1 MTCRQP
7 AGVLEDPDDLRGI
20 DQNLGRSLTW
30 VVREGAENADVIP
43 RSQALQQVTVI
54 DVDGQLDH
62 VPLLARR
69 DHGVRRHQHVLAQW
83 CGEDLTG
90 HRPACGW
97 LQVPRELG
105 GRQPDPHEREVATGQ
120 RSPRREVACRLEDGD
135 ESLSSL
141 EGSRASEY
149 RSEDEQEPHDRAKAD
164 PALGL
169 EPARELARRSN
180 TSSIRAI
187 QGFHLL
193 APVWSDTPNM
203 SRMAVNG
210 KSADMDIRDI

>member
-1 MTCRQP
+1 MTRRQP

-20 DQNLGRSLTW
+20 DQNLGRSLTG

-43 RSQALQQVTVI
+43 GSQALQHVTVI

-62 VPLLARR
+62 VRLLARR
-69 DHGVRRHQHVLAQW
+69 DHGVRGHQHVLAQW

-90 HRPACGW
+90 HRPACVW
-97 LQVPRELG
+97 LEVPRELG
-105 GRQPDPHEREVATGQ
+105 GRQPDPHGREVATGQ
-120 RSPRREVACRLEDGD
+120 GNPRWEVACRLEDGD

-141 EGSRASEY
+141 EGSRASQH
-149 RSEDEQEPHDRAKAD
+149 RSEDQQETCDRAKVD

-169 EPARELARRSN
+169 EPVREPAGRGN

-187 QGFHLL
+187 Q
-193 APVWSDTPNM
+193 
-203 SRMAVNG
+203 
-210 KSADMDIRDI
+210 